1 MDEARKKE
9 EEKKKRDIEAKQ
21 KLARLAGGAEV
32 KKEEAAAETPGA
44 EVPMKEKTQ
53 GIRWVAITG
62 VLDYKALRSSYLL
75 ALKRPEVAY
84 PHFKQLDVERQ
95 VKQSDGSWSDWEA
108 IDQSRNLQILDN
120 LPEEDEEWTPETV
133 RISTLVAPLPFL
145 KAGFWERVHIGRM
158 VPAEKFKVAEPPP
171 GAAER
176 AGRRVGWMDASAP
189 RRAAAAGPSE
199 VT

>member
-1 MDEARKKE
+1 
-9 EEKKKRDIEAKQ
+9 
-21 KLARLAGGAEV
+21 
-32 KKEEAAAETPGA
+32 
-44 EVPMKEKTQ
+44 MKEMTK

-62 VLDYKALRSSYLL
+62 VLDYKTLRDTTSL

-133 RISTLVAPLPFL
+133 RISALVAPLPFL
-145 KAGFWERVHIGRM
+145 KAGFWERVHVGRM
-158 VPAEKFKVAEPPP
+158 VPAEKLKVAEP
-171 GAAER
+171 
-176 AGRRVGWMDASAP
+176 RRS
-189 RRAAAAGPSE
+189 RAAAGPGGSGWTMPRPSRSAARPSPTASMHGRRAGDGDG
-199 VT
+199 VRRRRARRSTSRRSRTSMRS

>member
-1 MDEARKKE
+1 
-9 EEKKKRDIEAKQ
+9 
-21 KLARLAGGAEV
+21 
-32 KKEEAAAETPGA
+32 
-44 EVPMKEKTQ
+44 MKEKTQ

-62 VLDYKALRSSYLL
+62 VLNYKALHTSYLL

-108 IDQSRNLQILDN
+108 IDQSRNLQILDH
-120 LPEEDEEWTPETV
+120 LPEEDEEWTPESV
-133 RISTLVAPLPFL
+133 RISALVAPLPFL

-171 GAAER
+171 GAAEPGPR
-176 AGRRVGWMDASAP
+176 QPGWIWHAAP
-189 RRAAAAGPSE
+189 RRAAPHPSE
-199 VT
+199 GT